1 MYVLSWFY
9 ATLLVQK
16 CAMGDRCCRCRCRCR
31 CKCLTILSQLPQLTH
46 LPFPRR
52 SLTILVPNSSLGSD
66 WCRDIY
72 ARLPLPQNF
81 HFCEFVDFNSWII
94 WLRVVVALSEISL
107 SLSEWLGLWFS
118 WSFFDLRSVTLLS
131 LVILLAADED
141 FFLRSDLEPMTYLGN
156 SFGYKSSWRWSI
168 WFNAWLYFVAFEGF
182 LPDVEWCRD
191 DCDTEDITSNF
202 EA

>member
-1 MYVLSWFY
+1 MFY
-9 ATLLVQK
+9 LGFTQHYWYKSVPWVT
-16 CAMGDRCCRCRCRCR
+16 DVV
-31 CKCLTILSQLPQLTH
+31 TILSQLPQLTH

-107 SLSEWLGLWFS
+107 SLSE
-118 WSFFDLRSVTLLS
+118 
-131 LVILLAADED
+131 
-141 FFLRSDLEPMTYLGN
+141 
-156 SFGYKSSWRWSI
+156 
-168 WFNAWLYFVAFEGF
+168 
-182 LPDVEWCRD
+182 
-191 DCDTEDITSNF
+191 
-202 EA
+202 